1 METSRVGVSTFDEAI
16 IDHPYKS
23 STGNLSIRAGVNTTY
38 GDTNHDHAVTQMGS
52 DSYSYDGNG
61 NQVFGRLPGSK

>member
-1 METSRVGVSTFDEAI
+1 LQNYDY
-16 IDHPYKS
+16 DPD
-23 STGNLSIRAGVNTTY
+23 TGNLSIRAGVNYTY

-61 NQVFGRLPGSK
+61 NQVFGRLLGKK